1 MRPTVY
7 AIDGVVPVVDS
18 TAFVHPTAVLIGDVV
33 IGPRCYIGPLA
44 SLRGDFGAIRIGA
57 GANVQDCCVMHAFP
71 GQDAVVEEDGHVGH
85 GAILHG
91 CVVGRNALVGMN
103 SVVMDGAVIGECSIV
118 AAQSFVRAGAILPA
132 RSLIGGIPAKVM
144 RELTDQDVAW
154 KSAGTAEYQ
163 RLTERSLATM
173 VACQPLTEVEP
184 NRPKVDAG
192 SVAPLHV
199 TKGG

>member
-18 TAFVHPTAVLIGDVV
+18 TAFVHPTAVLIGDVI

-144 RELTDQDVAW
+144 RELTDQDIAW
-154 KSAGTAEYQ
+154 KSAGTTEYQ
-163 RLTERSLATM
+163 RLTERSQATM
-173 VACQPLTEVEP
+173 VACEPLTEIEA

-192 SVAPLHV
+192 TVAPLHV